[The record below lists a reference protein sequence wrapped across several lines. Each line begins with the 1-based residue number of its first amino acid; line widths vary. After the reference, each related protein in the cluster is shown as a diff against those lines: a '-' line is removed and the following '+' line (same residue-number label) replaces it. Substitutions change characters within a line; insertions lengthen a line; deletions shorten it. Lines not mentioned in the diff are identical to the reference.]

1 MAPGLILKSFESPP
15 SLCQDE
21 EEEAVKGQ
29 VPDQS
34 KEPKGQE
41 RQEPSQP
48 RRSSSSSS
56 EEEAPQEQP
65 YEEKEAD
72 PSDPIRF
79 ASAIDPS
86 LVSSKDDL
94 GQEKV
99 HGPQDQKG
107 PEQPESS
114 GSASNS
120 NEVKAAARGQDHA
133 SALEEGKVPA
143 PVPSPTSPVPTDPM
157 DNQR

>member
-1 MAPGLILKSFESPP
+1 MGNKKTSTIKQYQKPQKILAQLKPKKTV
-15 SLCQDE
+15 E
-21 EEEAVKGQ
+21 EEH
-29 VPDQS
+29 
-34 KEPKGQE
+34 
-41 RQEPSQP
+41 
-48 RRSSSSSS
+48 
-56 EEEAPQEQP
+56 QEQP